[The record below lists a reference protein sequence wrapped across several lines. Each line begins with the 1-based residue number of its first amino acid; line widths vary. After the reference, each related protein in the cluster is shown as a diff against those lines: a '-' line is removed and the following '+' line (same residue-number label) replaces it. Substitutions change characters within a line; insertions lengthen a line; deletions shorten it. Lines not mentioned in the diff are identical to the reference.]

1 MALFFRIAVSPAVH
15 FAMSVK
21 SITGIEYDELL
32 SAPGNADLQ
41 AKLIEAFGQENSL
54 GIIAIRSVP
63 EFLEARS
70 KFLPM
75 AHSIAHLDS
84 PSLDELTDPE
94 SFYNTGWSHG
104 KEKLGDKPD
113 FSKAS
118 YYFNPLTDLP
128 GTPELREKY
137 PASYPCNKWPTSACP
152 NFEGDAKILGKI
164 MHDAVV
170 HLASHIDYLASSR
183 LTSYR
188 RNLLSDAMRN
198 TDKAKGRLLYYFPI
212 ENSEDSFVESL
223 DDSWIG
229 WHNDSGFL
237 TALAGDIYIND
248 ESGEVLD
255 KSLIDPSAGLYAL
268 DRSGNTVK
276 IDIPEDCM
284 AVQIGECT
292 QIVTGGV
299 VIATPHC
306 VRGGGLIGSNG
317 DSSKAKSVKVARIS
331 NPCFIDTGPTFE
343 LRLPPGCSRLQAIGA
358 GVGDGIVPPLGD
370 RWVADGMTFGDF
382 LQKTFSMYY
391 DWSKRQ

>member
-1 MALFFRIAVSPAVH
+1 
-15 FAMSVK
+15 
-21 SITGIEYDELL
+21 
-32 SAPGNADLQ
+32 
-41 AKLIEAFGQENSL
+41 
-54 GIIAIRSVP
+54 
-63 EFLEARS
+63 
-70 KFLPM
+70 
-75 AHSIAHLDS
+75 
-84 PSLDELTDPE
+84 
-94 SFYNTGWSHG
+94 
-104 KEKLGDKPD
+104 
-113 FSKAS
+113 
-118 YYFNPLTDLP
+118 
-128 GTPELREKY
+128 
-137 PASYPCNKWPTSACP
+137 
-152 NFEGDAKILGKI
+152 

-212 ENSEDSFVESL
+212 EDSEDSFVESL

-306 VRGGGLIGSNG
+306 VRGGGLIGS
-317 DSSKAKSVKVARIS
+317 V
-331 NPCFIDTGPTFE
+331 
-343 LRLPPGCSRLQAIGA
+343 
-358 GVGDGIVPPLGD
+358 
-370 RWVADGMTFGDF
+370 
-382 LQKTFSMYY
+382 
-391 DWSKRQ
+391 